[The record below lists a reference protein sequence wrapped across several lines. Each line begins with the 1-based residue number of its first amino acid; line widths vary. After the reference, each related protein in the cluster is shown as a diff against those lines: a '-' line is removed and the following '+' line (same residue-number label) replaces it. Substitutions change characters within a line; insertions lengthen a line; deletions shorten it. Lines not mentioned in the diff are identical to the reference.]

1 MPHFWSKCAKISPTR
16 CCANTWPARS
26 TKKKSERLLSPF
38 IVLVYLVQ
46 LKCSANFPKLQ
57 SLWKSTTADEWAN
70 VPKQTRD
77 PQDVDSQIL
86 KWLDTFEKGHLMI
99 SLDMPCQTLC
109 TANKLVTNLE
119 VFQHCITK
127 V

>member
-16 CCANTWPARS
+16 CCASTRPARS
-26 TKKKSERLLSPF
+26 TKKKPERLLSPF
-38 IVLVYLVQ
+38 IVLVCLVQ

-57 SLWKSTTADEWAN
+57 ILWKSTTADEWAN

-86 KWLDTFEKGHLMI
+86 KWLETFKKGHLMI